1 MAKIQC
7 KMCGGLNDLPD
18 GVTSGECQYC
28 GSLTTFPKIAD
39 EQTENLYRRAE
50 HFRRRNDFD
59 KAVAAYESIL
69 DVNNEDPEA
78 YWGLVLS
85 RYGIEYVEDPAT
97 HERIPT
103 CHRVQYESILAD
115 ADYRNALKFAPDADR
130 AIYEREANRIAEIQ
144 KDILSISAQE
154 KPYDVFICYKET
166 TDDGTRTKD
175 SALAQDIYYQL
186 ANQGLKVFFSRITLE
201 DKLGQQYEPY
211 IFAALNSAKVMLVIG
226 SKREYFEAVWVKNEW
241 SRFLAL
247 KKKDRSKLLIPCYRD
262 MDPYDIPEELSM
274 FQSQDMGRI
283 GFIQDLLR
291 GILKVVNAGKTE
303 AKTAAQSSAASAAP
317 GSASAPTAK
326 IMKRIAILL
335 DQQDW
340 AKAKDVCDTGLNS
353 DPENPELYLMM
364 CMILRQIPNED
375 ALRNCEQNLAVD
387 KNFQTALKLA
397 SPERRKQLE
406 AIGKDATFSF
416 HMKKCLDANHVPD
429 ISRLSGCNTPL
440 SDDPDFRAA
449 LKFAS
454 PEQKKEL
461 LETIAR
467 TATFNFHIKKS
478 LEANRISD
486 ISQLS
491 GCNTPLSDDADFRAA
506 MEFASPEQ
514 KKEMKR
520 VLAEQPEHFLRQCM
534 ERHQVSSEAD
544 LAHVYGHLSEDEHF
558 QMAVKYALPERQR
571 ELQQIQAE
579 QEAFLSEYQRKKQ
592 EQDRKQKR
600 VFSILFGAVT
610 LIIAGVIAISSVA
623 AQVRKAKNARLVAKA
638 MNRFESTGVI
648 ALPGGV
654 ELKVVKVEAGTF
666 TMGEKDGEN
675 NSDEVPH
682 QATLTKDFYIGQ
694 TEVTQAQWEAV
705 MGWNPSQFKGDG
717 LPVDSVT
724 WNDAQTFC
732 EKLNGMYAG
741 KLPAGYRFDLPT
753 EAQWEY
759 AARGGKKSRGCK
771 YSGSNSID
779 EVAWYSRNSGHNTNP
794 VGQKTANELGLYDMS
809 GNVWEWCRDSYE
821 VDYAEDPEFLFVNR
835 GSFRVNRGGGM
846 RSDANNCRVALRLCD
861 SPDRRANNIGFRLA
875 LVP

>member
-1 MAKIQC
+1 MF
-7 KMCGGLNDLPD
+7 
-18 GVTSGECQYC
+18 T
-28 GSLTTFPKIAD
+28 
-39 EQTENLYRRAE
+39 
-50 HFRRRNDFD
+50 
-59 KAVAAYESIL
+59 
-69 DVNNEDPEA
+69 
-78 YWGLVLS
+78 
-85 RYGIEYVEDPAT
+85 GICP
-97 HERIPT
+97 
-103 CHRVQYESILAD
+103 
-115 ADYRNALKFAPDADR
+115 
-130 AIYEREANRIAEIQ
+130 
-144 KDILSISAQE
+144 
-154 KPYDVFICYKET
+154 
-166 TDDGTRTKD
+166 
-175 SALAQDIYYQL
+175 
-186 ANQGLKVFFSRITLE
+186 
-201 DKLGQQYEPY
+201 
-211 IFAALNSAKVMLVIG
+211 
-226 SKREYFEAVWVKNEW
+226 
-241 SRFLAL
+241 
-247 KKKDRSKLLIPCYRD
+247 
-262 MDPYDIPEELSM
+262 
-274 FQSQDMGRI
+274 
-283 GFIQDLLR
+283 
-291 GILKVVNAGKTE
+291 
-303 AKTAAQSSAASAAP
+303 
-317 GSASAPTAK
+317 
-326 IMKRIAILL
+326 
-335 DQQDW
+335 
-340 AKAKDVCDTGLNS
+340 
-353 DPENPELYLMM
+353 
-364 CMILRQIPNED
+364 
-375 ALRNCEQNLAVD
+375 
-387 KNFQTALKLA
+387 
-397 SPERRKQLE
+397 
-406 AIGKDATFSF
+406 
-416 HMKKCLDANHVPD
+416 
-429 ISRLSGCNTPL
+429 
-440 SDDPDFRAA
+440 
-449 LKFAS
+449 
-454 PEQKKEL
+454 
-461 LETIAR
+461 
-467 TATFNFHIKKS
+467 
-478 LEANRISD
+478 
-486 ISQLS
+486 
-491 GCNTPLSDDADFRAA
+491 
-506 MEFASPEQ
+506 
-514 KKEMKR
+514 
-520 VLAEQPEHFLRQCM
+520 
-534 ERHQVSSEAD
+534 
-544 LAHVYGHLSEDEHF
+544 EDEHF